1 MRQAR
6 RPGRN
11 GSAARVLTDTGREP
25 RSAAGRNWTLR
36 IVSTVQTWENPG
48 MTIREGVRAD
58 PDGDPALGAS
68 RASVLTAV
76 RAAPGPIGVVELAVG
91 VGLHPNTVR
100 FHLHA
105 LVTAGLVVREAEDRD
120 HPGRPRTMYTAS
132 LGGGRAGRRSYRL
145 LAQILTGY
153 VATQTADG
161 REGARRAGF
170 AWGRYLT
177 DRPPPFRPVDADTAV
192 HELVVTLDD
201 LGFAPQQVD
210 AGGERQIHIHNCPFR
225 ETALEHLEV
234 VCSVHLGLMQ
244 GLLAEL
250 DAPLVASGLDPFVEP
265 SLCVTHLGPSDKPG

>member
-1 MRQAR
+1 M
-6 RPGRN
+6 
-11 GSAARVLTDTGREP
+11 TGRE
-25 RSAAGRNWTLR
+25 L
-36 IVSTVQTWENPG
+36 
-48 MTIREGVRAD
+48 IRVD
-58 PDGDPALGAS
+58 PDADPALGAS
-68 RASVLTAV
+68 RASVLTAL
-76 RAAPGPIGVVELAVG
+76 RAAQGPIGVVELAES

-105 LVTAGLVVREAEDRD
+105 LVTAGLVVREAEGRD

-132 LGGGRAGRRSYRL
+132 PDGGRAGPRSYRL

-153 VATQTADG
+153 VASQTSDG

-177 DRPPPFRPVDADTAV
+177 ERPPPFRQVDADTAV
-192 HELVVTLDD
+192 HELVGALDD
-201 LGFAPQQVD
+201 LGFAPQEAT

-225 ETALEHLEV
+225 ETAVEHLEV

-265 SLCVTHLGPSDKPG
+265 SLCVTYLGPSEKPL